1 MPLLTAVAL
10 SAASGRNASEQV
22 AGMDRNRWPESS
34 EYAVKANT
42 KENVRLT
49 FEQKVENHFDEM
61 AESNFK
67 LLKRI
72 VDDRQ
77 FGEVLMNGL
86 FKRFWRV
93 MEGGEEEQRKPM

>member
-1 MPLLTAVAL
+1 MVLDFANDAESIRASFEESLEHLESQLTRDAGL
-10 SAASGRNASEQV
+10 EAS
-22 AGMDRNRWPESS
+22 
-34 EYAVKANT
+34 VKANT

-61 AESNFK
+61 AESNFN

-77 FGEVLMNGL
+77 FGAVLVDRL
-86 FKRFWRV
+86 FERFWRV
-93 MEGGEEEQRKPM
+93 MREDTS